1 MVDHFKFSLPVHHCV
16 NIMLT
21 TSAPLASTTIDHPNK
36 SYSSH
41 HHQIANL
48 HCQPSA
54 CSTIALPHQHHQ
66 EDHRSSTLHPKFA
79 PLLWATAP
87 KSQTT
92 KLTTKLLSSSIIIEV
107 AKFHHSRGCEIPQLR
122 QPLTANGSKFVTY
135 EMRYLQRI
143 IPVHDLCFELSLSS
157 APPMR
162 CSSSSRHC
170 HLTSDWFIILK
181 SINTMMSRTWN

>member
-1 MVDHFKFSLPVHHCV
+1 
-16 NIMLT
+16 MLT

-135 EMRYLQRI
+135 E
-143 IPVHDLCFELSLSS
+143 IPSTHHPCAWPLLWAFIEFCSTDEVLIFVTSLS
-157 APPMR
+157 PNFG
-162 CSSSSRHC
+162 
-170 HLTSDWFIILK
+170 LIYNFEIYKYYDVKDLK
-181 SINTMMSRTWN
+181 LICKTCNNRSYY